1 MTLFSHTQK
10 SGFSCLSVNGLC
22 HLRCFKKSEWQT
34 WHDQQEISTLKVA
47 VRGKA
52 AAGYLRGGTE
62 CHFRQL
68 NPFQSPVTSEM
79 SLTKQN
85 SESLEQDLI
94 QSLLQVHKHLLER
107 TRLVPFSPDQY
118 PSTKIAEKWEIKSSF
133 ILKHAQLLKLKHS
146 PRMNFFSAPG
156 VLFSSCVQ
164 GEKDLRLDYVILCWE
179 GDNHCR

>member
-1 MTLFSHTQK
+1 MVWVIWDALK
-10 SGFSCLSVNGLC
+10 NLSGRHDMISRRFPPWKWLWEAKQQLDIWEEALSV
-22 HLRCFKKSEWQT
+22 
-34 WHDQQEISTLKVA
+34 IS
-47 VRGKA
+47 G
-52 AAGYLRGGTE
+52 
-62 CHFRQL
+62 
-68 NPFQSPVTSEM
+68 NWIPSTSEM

-85 SESLEQDLI
+85 SESPEQDLI

-164 GEKDLRLDYVILCWE
+164 CEKDLRLDYVILCWE